1 MADDVWTSLF
11 EDIQLVLYPD
21 WDDDETLISP
31 TDGDS
36 LQLRDTLTGQR
47 ILFREDDKGLD
58 IRVTVPDEPVTAAR
72 LRAVIQ
78 SQRTTLFSQVRD
90 RESGRWVPRDQP
102 LWKSVE
108 IHIGRDHDVEH
119 EGQRVEEYAREWRT
133 GWRHNA
139 DDQRYE
145 IAAAIVAVLRDG
157 LGTTPDRLRVS
168 SYNDFGPTRTQA
180 VGEVAS
186 DRPTLSGLPARCSG
200 WDEFVTRFE
209 WVLATLPWLGNVI
222 LDAPQKGSNNQVD
235 VQFYNSGG
243 GDIDSACG
251 FGDAARS
258 DLKEINRLMSVLGW
272 QWTPD
277 HHGAVDAP
285 IWLGPPTGRDTT
297 HPTMHELAVRTMVTL
312 RDVAG
317 VAHPNELAFTAFSNA
332 QGVDDMS
339 YVGAELGIAPA

>member
-1 MADDVWTSLF
+1 MEVCRNPYRPRS
-11 EDIQLVLYPD
+11 
-21 WDDDETLISP
+21 
-31 TDGDS
+31 
-36 LQLRDTLTGQR
+36 RR
-47 ILFREDDKGLD
+47 
-58 IRVTVPDEPVTAAR
+58 
-72 LRAVIQ
+72 
-78 SQRTTLFSQVRD
+78 RTR
-90 RESGRWVPRDQP
+90 
-102 LWKSVE
+102 
-108 IHIGRDHDVEH
+108 
-119 EGQRVEEYAREWRT
+119 GQRVEEYAREWRT

-168 SYNDFGPTRTQA
+168 SYNNFGPTRTQR

-209 WVLATLPWLGNVI
+209 WVLATLPWLGIVI
-222 LDAPQKGSNNQVD
+222 LDVPRKGSNKQF

-243 GDIDSACG
+243 DIDSECMFWDRAG
-251 FGDAARS
+251 S
-258 DLKEINRLMSVLGW
+258 DLKEIDRLMGVLGW
-272 QWTPD
+272 QWAPD

-297 HPTMHELAVRTMVTL
+297 HPTMHELAVLTMVTL
-312 RDVAG
+312 RDVVG
-317 VAHPNELAFTAFSNA
+317 VAHPNELAFQAFSNA

>member
-21 WDDDETLISP
+21 WDENETLISP

-119 EGQRVEEYAREWRT
+119 EGSVSRSMRGSGE
-133 GWRHNA
+133 
-139 DDQRYE
+139 
-145 IAAAIVAVLRDG
+145 RDG
-157 LGTTPDRLRVS
+157 ATMPTTNDTRSPLQS
-168 SYNDFGPTRTQA
+168 S
-180 VGEVAS
+180 
-186 DRPTLSGLPARCSG
+186 RCC
-200 WDEFVTRFE
+200 
-209 WVLATLPWLGNVI
+209 AT
-222 LDAPQKGSNNQVD
+222 D
-235 VQFYNSGG
+235 
-243 GDIDSACG
+243 
-251 FGDAARS
+251 
-258 DLKEINRLMSVLGW
+258 
-272 QWTPD
+272 
-277 HHGAVDAP
+277 
-285 IWLGPPTGRDTT
+285 
-297 HPTMHELAVRTMVTL
+297 
-312 RDVAG
+312 
-317 VAHPNELAFTAFSNA
+317 
-332 QGVDDMS
+332 
-339 YVGAELGIAPA
+339 